1 MRICYKEKEK
11 AEYLFLPP
19 TKKKQHILGQQRP
32 HWWNDYVYS
41 MPDILDFQQLS
52 ESQVL
57 YLILCQDFQALS
69 LILDSENGEILVTI
83 L

>member
-1 MRICYKEKEK
+1 MRICYKEKKK

-19 TKKKQHILGQQRP
+19 KKKQHILGQQRP
-32 HWWNDYVYS
+32 QWWNDYVYS

-57 YLILCQDFQALS
+57 YLIVCQDFQGLS

>member
-1 MRICYKEKEK
+1 
-11 AEYLFLPP
+11 
-19 TKKKQHILGQQRP
+19 
-32 HWWNDYVYS
+32 